1 MLLKLKRN
9 MSEKADDGYSL
20 LSYLQILPGY
30 SDNRRLKVKWDWSST
45 EVAQNLLQQAK
56 ILYYNDLD
64 VDLLGQEIIH
74 DYQIKEFDLTNLHPD
89 TKYLICFRVTRKRF
103 IDSTVSSSVLFM
115 QNNDTITTPSIHQKK
130 LLRNDHLQSTTL
142 KQTNDSNQQM
152 ITYKTISSLNR
163 SHRIRQSINMPRIN
177 DEYVAE
183 MECQVTFTRFLHWT
197 ALICSL
203 IGIIIALLLSIT
215 IFFIMKSRA
224 DKTKKYDRKMCLNQ
238 KGQLLLVGRRTVN
251 GVGEDD
257 EEEDNLSTCNKSHHF
272 CHYTHHHH
280 HHHHHHRFYQHHNPH
295 HSQPQHYHSAHQHTQ
310 NHHIHYHCRDNSSS
324 KKSSLKQEH
333 YIQRYNQ
340 NKTNT
345 LSSISPLSS
354 LSTSIC
360 RKSSNKLETLSKDKS
375 SRIVNVPS
383 EVIEDN
389 EIHISKKQLEDW
401 ENTLKNIEEV
411 DNTVMMRTNDDICIT
426 STKSIAACNTN
437 HDINVINNP
446 PIMDDVKIPESLETV
461 RTDSLIFLSENIE
474 SVKVMENKRTVSF
487 KDDTTTNTTN
497 DSSSSIDTTHR
508 IIQHTDVNSI
518 QLDST
523 DSHNDEFSNFNKPI
537 SISITESSLM
547 NDLKVIESDYNT
559 FERIKY
565 SKTSSSS
572 CSNNRHYLQHTTNI
586 NNYSKIQSPLLK
598 DFEQSSNS
606 PPAYTFDNDTDKDF
620 EKQKNIDDDDDNPDI
635 SDNLSYK
642 QNTNTASLQIPTT
655 TSFIDKNST
664 VTMIGNKPLLI
675 DISSTDNI
683 DENGKHKIS
692 TDENWFRTPTSKSS
706 NKLMKKYEQKSIF
719 YTQLVETL

>member
-1 MLLKLKRN
+1 MLLELKRN

-103 IDSTVSSSVLFM
+103 IGSTISSSVLYN
-115 QNNDTITTPSIHQKK
+115 QNNDTKTTSSIHQKK
-130 LLRNDHLQSTTL
+130 LLKNDHLQSTTV
-142 KQTNDSNQQM
+142 KQTNNSNHQM

-163 SHRIRQSINMPRIN
+163 SNRIRQSINMPRMN

-197 ALICSL
+197 ALLCSL

-224 DKTKKYDRKMCLNQ
+224 DKTKKYNRKMCLNQ
-238 KGQLLLVGRRTVN
+238 KGQLLLVGRRTMN

-257 EEEDNLSTCNKSHHF
+257 EEEDNLSNCNKLHHF
-272 CHYTHHHH
+272 CHHPHPHHHH
-280 HHHHHHRFYQHHNPH
+280 HHHHHFYQHHHLH
-295 HSQPQHYHSAHQHTQ
+295 HSQHQHYHSAHQHTQ
-310 NHHIHYHCRDNSSS
+310 NHHIHYHCRNNSSS

-333 YIQRYNQ
+333 CIQRYNQ

-345 LSSISPLSS
+345 LSSPFPLSS
-354 LSTSIC
+354 LSTSIS
-360 RKSSNKLETLSKDKS
+360 RKSPDKLETLSTDKS

-389 EIHISKKQLEDW
+389 EIHISKQQLEDW
-401 ENTLKNIEEV
+401 ENTLKNIEEA
-411 DNTVMMRTNDDICIT
+411 DNTVMMRTNDKICIT
-426 STKSIAACNTN
+426 STKPIVACNTN
-437 HDINVINNP
+437 DNLNVISNP
-446 PIMDDVKIPESLETV
+446 PVMDGIKIPESLEID
-461 RTDSLIFLSENIE
+461 RTDSLVFLSENIE
-474 SVKVMENKRTVSF
+474 SVKVMGNKRTVSF

-497 DSSSSIDTTHR
+497 DSSSSSDTTHW
-508 IIQHTDVNSI
+508 IVLHTDVNSI

-523 DSHNDEFSNFNKPI
+523 DSHNDEFSNFHKPI

-547 NDLKVIESDYNT
+547 NDLKAIESDYNKVEHIT
-559 FERIKY
+559 C

-572 CSNNRHYLQHTTNI
+572 CSNNRHYLQHTTNT
-586 NNYSKIQSPLLK
+586 NNYSEIQSPLLK
-598 DFEQSSNS
+598 DFEQWSNLS
-606 PPAYTFDNDTDKDF
+606 PVYTLDNDTDKHF
-620 EKQKNIDDDDDNPDI
+620 VKQKVVGDDNSDI
-635 SDNLSYK
+635 TDNLSNK
-642 QNTNTASLQIPTT
+642 QNTNTTSLQISTI
-655 TSFIDKNST
+655 TSSIDRNST
-664 VTMIGNKPLLI
+664 VTMINNKPLLI
-675 DISSTDNI
+675 DISSTDNV
-683 DENGKHKIS
+683 DDNGKHIIS
-692 TDENWFRTPTSKSS
+692 TDESWFLTSTSKSS
-706 NKLMKKYEQKSIF
+706 SKLMNNYEQKSIF
-719 YTQLVETL
+719 YAQLVETL